1 MSYGWLTE
9 STIFGKK
16 EKTIQLEKDKLFNE
30 NKHNPKNE
38 NSIDKLNS
46 IVNSYLKNI
55 KENKKNPINKKKLS
69 YHEKIYNEKNEGVE
83 KRNKQD
89 KEITTA
95 NKKINKEQKYE
106 KLQKKGSNNPKY
118 LVDFELKKEMELEME
133 KIRKL
138 KENQKAKNWE

>member
-38 NSIDKLNS
+38 NSIDKLNG

-55 KENKKNPINKKKLS
+55 KEYKKNPINKKKVIVKTS
-69 YHEKIYNEKNEGVE
+69 
-83 KRNKQD
+83 
-89 KEITTA
+89 
-95 NKKINKEQKYE
+95 
-106 KLQKKGSNNPKY
+106 
-118 LVDFELKKEMELEME
+118 
-133 KIRKL
+133 
-138 KENQKAKNWE
+138 